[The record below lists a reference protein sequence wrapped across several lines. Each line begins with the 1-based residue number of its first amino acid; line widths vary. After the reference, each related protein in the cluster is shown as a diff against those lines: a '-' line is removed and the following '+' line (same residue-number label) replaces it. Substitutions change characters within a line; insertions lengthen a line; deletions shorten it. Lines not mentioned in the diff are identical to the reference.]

1 MTAGSSY
8 EYHTRTS
15 ARRWMGWLLAAGFL
29 ILACILSLVVGVK
42 QIPITEIF
50 TALWQHSGSP
60 DDLIISEYRLPRTL
74 LGLLAGSALGI
85 AGCLMQGLTRN
96 PLADP
101 GLLGINAGA
110 AFAIAV
116 AVAYLGASG
125 IASYV
130 WFGFAGAAVVSVVVY
145 RLGTVGRGGTDP
157 IRLTLAGVAVTA
169 VLTGV
174 TKGLILLNSS
184 AFEEMRQWDAG
195 ALTGRGYDVLAGA
208 TPFILIGIVFAAVAA
223 RSLNAVALG
232 DDMARAL
239 GVQVTRTRAF
249 TALALIL
256 LCGTATAAVGPITF
270 VGLAVP
276 HIARW
281 IVGPDY
287 RWIVAYSLVLAP
299 TLVLLADVLG
309 RIAIPPDEIAAGVV
323 TAFLGAPVLIWLAR
337 RAEMRQS

>member
-8 EYHTRTS
+8 EYHTKS
-15 ARRWMGWLLAAGFL
+15 SFRRWLGWFLAAACLLLA
-29 ILACILSLVVGVK
+29 CVLSLVVGVK
-42 QIPITEIF
+42 NIPITEIWLS
-50 TALWQHSGSP
+50 LWQPGASAN
-60 DDLIISEYRLPRTL
+60 DLIVTEYRLPRTL
-74 LGLLAGSALGI
+74 LGLLAGSALGV

-116 AVAYLGASG
+116 AVAYLGAES
-125 IASYV
+125 ITSYV
-130 WFGFAGAAVVSVVVY
+130 WFGFAGAAVVSVMVY
-145 RLGTVGRGGTDP
+145 RLGTAGRGGTDP
-157 IRLTLAGVAVTA
+157 VRLTLAGVAVTA
-169 VLTGV
+169 VLTGI
-174 TKGLILLNSS
+174 TKGLILLNAT
-184 AFEEMRQWDAG
+184 AFDKMRQWDAG
-195 ALTGRGYDVLAGA
+195 ALTGRGYDVLVGAAPFVLAGM
-208 TPFILIGIVFAAVAA
+208 ILAAVAA

-232 DDMARAL
+232 EDLARAL
-239 GVQVTRTRAF
+239 GVHVTRTRAC

-281 IVGPDY
+281 IVGPDH

-299 TLVLLADVLG
+299 TLVLFADVVG
-309 RIAIPPDEIAAGVV
+309 RVAIPPDELSAGVV

-337 RAEMRQS
+337 RSEMRQS

>member
-8 EYHTRTS
+8 EYHTNS
-15 ARRWMGWLLAAGFL
+15 SFRRWLGWS
-29 ILACILSLVVGVK
+29 ILAGCLISACVLSLVVGVK
-42 QIPITEIF
+42 NIPITEIWLS
-50 TALWQHSGSP
+50 LWQPGNSP
-60 DDLIISEYRLPRTL
+60 DDLIVTEYRLPRTL
-74 LGLLAGSALGI
+74 LGLLAGSALGV

-116 AVAYLGASG
+116 AVAYLGAGS
-125 IASYV
+125 ITSYV

-145 RLGTVGRGGTDP
+145 RLGTAGRGGADP
-157 IRLTLAGVAVTA
+157 VRLTLAGVAVTA
-169 VLTGV
+169 VLTGI
-174 TKGLILLNSS
+174 TKGLILLNAT
-184 AFEEMRQWDAG
+184 AFDTMRQWDAG

-208 TPFILIGIVFAAVAA
+208 APFVFTGMLLAAVAA

-232 DDMARAL
+232 EDLARAL
-239 GVQVTRTRAF
+239 GVHLTRTRAC

-256 LCGTATAAVGPITF
+256 LCGAATAAVGPITF

-281 IVGPDY
+281 IVGPDH

-299 TLVLLADVLG
+299 ALVLFADVVG
-309 RIAIPPDEIAAGVV
+309 RIAIAPDELSAGVV
-323 TAFLGAPVLIWLAR
+323 TAFLGAPILIWLAR
-337 RAEMRQS
+337 RSEMRQS